1 MIYHQQG
8 NIFQVD
14 KAPLLNIPIVNSKDK
29 TEVTKL
35 AQLVDDI
42 SLAKQN
48 QTNATTQK
56 EQEFLDK
63 KIVSIENQI
72 NVMVYDLYD
81 ITPVEVIIIES

>member
-1 MIYHQQG
+1 MSS
-8 NIFQVD
+8 NL
-14 KAPLLNIPIVNSKDK
+14 AIPIVNSKDK
-29 TEVTKL
+29 TVVTKL

-81 ITPVEVIIIES
+81 INPVEVIIIES